1 MPESTS
7 TPKSTSSQTESTSSG
22 STTTQ
27 DPTDQ
32 LNELLRLW
40 AFYKEQMDQIK
51 GKQDII
57 KTQLDR
63 LFDSG
68 LIPDKYANDVAE
80 ISRVERSSWTY
91 SPAVKR
97 LQEQEQLDGMAVPK
111 QSSHWR
117 INVKHSAN
125 VF

>member
-1 MPESTS
+1 M
-7 TPKSTSSQTESTSSG
+7 SSQTESTSSG
-22 STTTQ
+22 STTTLES
-27 DPTDQ
+27 TEQ

-51 GKQDII
+51 SKQDIV

-63 LFDSG
+63 LYDNG

-80 ISRVERSSWTY
+80 ISRVERASWSY

-97 LQEQEQLDGMAVPK
+97 LQEKEQLDGVAVPK

-117 INVKHSAN
+117 INVKPSAN